1 MLKGQELNAHSL
13 DRLNDPEGFKHQFII
28 NINKARNILSHIAH
42 DNGFELATEVVRP
55 LIAKTI
61 YYNLPFR
68 GLRAVTDS
76 QVWSM
81 GSIFVFNRRKST

>member
-28 NINKARNILSHIAH
+28 NMNKARSILSDVAS
-42 DNGFELATEVVRP
+42 NNKFRLETEIVRP
-55 LIAKTI
+55 LISKSKLLQPA
-61 YYNLPFR
+61 LS

-81 GSIFVFNRRKST
+81 GSIFVFSSTSE